1 MSITATSLA
10 GRFVRL
16 EPLDETHRAGLA
28 AAGRDPRI
36 WRFIAVPGNDG
47 PDFERW
53 FTIALAQQAKGEVLP
68 FAVRRRSD
76 DRLVG
81 STRYLN
87 IFPAHKRLEIGST
100 WYDPAVWASQIN
112 PECKLL
118 LMTHAFETLALNRV
132 ELRCD
137 SRNERS
143 RQAIRRLG
151 AVEEGVLRKHMIM
164 ADGHVRDTVQF
175 GITAA
180 EWPAVKA
187 GLLARLG

>member
-1 MSITATSLA
+1 MLKPVSLT

-16 EPLDETHRAGLA
+16 EPLAEPHRGELA
-28 AAGRDPRI
+28 AAGADPRI
-36 WRFIAVPGNDG
+36 WRFLAVPGADG
-47 PDFERW
+47 PDFDRW
-53 FTIALAQQAKGEVLP
+53 FAVALKQSAKGEVLP
-68 FAVRRRSD
+68 FAVRRSSD
-76 DRLVG
+76 ERLVG

-118 LMTHAFETLALNRV
+118 LMTHAFETLGLNRV

-137 SRNERS
+137 ARNERS

-151 AVEEGVLRKHMIM
+151 AVEEGVLRKHTIM
-164 ADGHVRDTVQF
+164 ADGYVRDTVQF